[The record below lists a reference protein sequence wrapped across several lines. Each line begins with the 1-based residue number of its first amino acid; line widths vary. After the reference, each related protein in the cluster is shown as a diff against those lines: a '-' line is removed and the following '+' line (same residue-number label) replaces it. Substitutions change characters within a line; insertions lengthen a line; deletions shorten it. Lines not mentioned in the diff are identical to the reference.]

1 MHILVTGGTGFIGQ
15 ALLPALQQQGH
26 TVTVLTRQHLSDRA
40 ADRGSVTYVQQLDA
54 VPLPVHAVI
63 NLAGASLADRRW
75 SDAYKAEMVASRVG
89 TTDSLI
95 SWMSQQ
101 PTPPG
106 VLLSGSA
113 IGWYGASQEAVFDE
127 QSPPGAGFAAA
138 LCQQWESAAQAATSL
153 GTRVA
158 LLRLGVVF
166 DRDGGALQEM
176 LRSFKFGVGSWL
188 GSGHQ
193 WLSWV
198 HRWDVVRSILFL
210 LEQSDASGAFNIVAP
225 EAVTHRQFCE
235 IASGRSPTLF
245 NMGVPNF
252 VARALVGEMAD
263 ELLLSGQRVTP
274 AALTAVGFTFAF
286 PSLDGALVD
295 IQAKVAPRRNL
306 D

>member
-1 MHILVTGGTGFIGQ
+1 MMHILVTGGTGFIGQ

-26 TVTVLTRQHLSDRA
+26 AITVLTRQELSDS
-40 ADRGSVTYVQQLDA
+40 DTITYVRDLDA
-54 VPLPVHAVI
+54 VALPVHAVI

-89 TTDSLI
+89 TTDRLVD
-95 SWMSQQ
+95 WMSRHSA
-101 PTPPG
+101 PPG

-113 IGWYGASQEAVFDE
+113 IGWYGASEEAVFDE
-127 QSPPGAGFAAA
+127 QSPPGTGFAAE
-138 LCQQWESAAQAATSL
+138 LCQQWESAAEAAVPL

-176 LRSFKFGVGSWL
+176 LRSFKFGIGSWL
-188 GSGHQ
+188 GSGRQ

-210 LEQSDASGAFNIVAP
+210 LADDRASGAFNIVAP
-225 EAVTHRQFCE
+225 EAVTHRQFCD
-235 IASGRSPTLF
+235 IASGRRPTLF
-245 NMGVPNF
+245 NMGVPSF

-274 AALTAVGFTFAF
+274 AALSSSGYQFAF

-295 IQAKVAPRRNL
+295 IQAKGAPRRCL